1 MKYKFENLIVS
12 YGSNTNLDDLNEFA
26 RRQGYLE
33 EHFYFETVIKVPDY
47 KLAFDTNSNNRGG
60 GVLNIQPAIGHVT
73 EAGLFSTDKIGLSI
87 LRKKE
92 GVPYK
97 YEEKRIIVLDYNGTE
112 IPALTYIVKPELR
125 RPFFA
130 PSNDYLQICE
140 EGYKRF
146 DIDPYNLYLAAANE
160 QLQPVSALF
169 SYGTFQRGEER
180 FPVIRQHGLSCALTA
195 FCFGNLS
202 TNGKYPALDLMG
214 EGFSRGDYFRSDN
227 IEALLNQADVI
238 EGFKGFGA
246 TTNLFRRTCV
256 DVDVGGVG
264 QREAWMY
271 VMDSQLETKLPDND
285 WRAFKGNRRAF
296 AAELVREHSSKVD
309 DFYEGVTEN
318 YFRFGRADGK
328 TAPLSQD
335 EIIELLL
342 DEQSLTER
350 TMAQVSNCWTV
361 LTQVEKEVL

>member
-73 EAGLFSTDKIGLSI
+73 EAGLFSTDEIGLSI

-180 FPVIRQHGLSCALTA
+180 FQ
-195 FCFGNLS
+195 
-202 TNGKYPALDLMG
+202 
-214 EGFSRGDYFRSDN
+214 
-227 IEALLNQADVI
+227 
-238 EGFKGFGA
+238 
-246 TTNLFRRTCV
+246 
-256 DVDVGGVG
+256 
-264 QREAWMY
+264 
-271 VMDSQLETKLPDND
+271 
-285 WRAFKGNRRAF
+285 
-296 AAELVREHSSKVD
+296 
-309 DFYEGVTEN
+309 
-318 YFRFGRADGK
+318 
-328 TAPLSQD
+328 
-335 EIIELLL
+335 
-342 DEQSLTER
+342 
-350 TMAQVSNCWTV
+350 
-361 LTQVEKEVL
+361 